1 MNYWLTTHWPRSQDT
16 PNGEPYGEVWVK
28 DGQRDVIQQLALGD
42 LVFIYEA
49 QSGPLPLGRRPDG
62 SRYRRPKAQ
71 GKAALVALVRVT
83 QPAIQPPDSAPD
95 LYDNGEEMWWRY
107 RASTESVN
115 SGACIPREEFLPI
128 IGYSSNWNLHGF
140 GDNHSGVKRL
150 TAKQFVALREMYER
164 FVEREDRKRIE
175 RNSRGG
181 QFGGTGGE
189 GDVHRALKE
198 RIAADPSGVLG
209 EPGLTLEKL
218 EFPFG
223 CTGDRIDVLL
233 RDQDK
238 RYVAVEVE
246 VDCDRNH
253 LAGALQCMKYRAML
267 AYYFER
273 PLVEVRC
280 ILVAHDIAAEVK
292 TRCAAFEIETTVV
305 ARAISPSNVGNT
317 LPIRSVGPI
326 SN

>member
-1 MNYWLTTHWPRSQDT
+1 MNYWLTTHWPRSQHT
-16 PNGEPYGEVWVK
+16 PDSEPHADVWVK
-28 DGQRDVIQQLALGD
+28 DGQWDVIQQLAPGD

-49 QSGPLPLGRRPDG
+49 QSGPLPLGRKPDG
-62 SRYRRPKAQ
+62 SRYRLPKAQ

-83 QPAIQPPDSAPD
+83 QRAFQPPDSAPD

-115 SGACIPREEFLPI
+115 SGACIPREEFLPL
-128 IGYSSNWNLHGF
+128 IGYSPNWNLHGF

-150 TAKQFVALREMYER
+150 TAKQFTALREMYEGLAD
-164 FVEREDRKRIE
+164 REDRRRVE

-209 EPGLTLEKL
+209 ELGLRLEKV

-273 PLVEVRC
+273 PLEEVRC
-280 ILVAHDIAAEVK
+280 ILVAHDIASEVK
-292 TRCAAFEIETTVV
+292 TRCAAFEIETALVT
-305 ARAISPSNVGNT
+305 RAIAPSVVDNT
-317 LPIRSVGPI
+317 LRVASLTPTC
-326 SN
+326 

>member
-1 MNYWLTTHWPRSQDT
+1 MRSDAAMNYWLTTHWPRSQDT
-16 PNGEPYGEVWVK
+16 ANSEPYGEVWVK
-28 DGQRDVIQQLALGD
+28 NGQWDVIQQVAPGD

-62 SRYRRPKAQ
+62 SRYRRPKAH

-83 QPAIQPPDSAPD
+83 EGAIEPLDSAPD
-95 LYDNGEEMWWRY
+95 LYDNGKEMWWRY
-107 RASTESVN
+107 CASTEPVN
-115 SGACIPREEFLPI
+115 SGACIPRAEFLPI
-128 IGYSSNWNLHGF
+128 IGYSPNWNLHGF

-150 TAKQFVALREMYER
+150 TAEQFGALREMYEKR
-164 FVEREDRKRIE
+164 AEREDRKRIE

-181 QFGGTGGE
+181 QFGGTGE

-198 RIAADPSGVLG
+198 RIATDPSGVLG

-273 PLVEVRC
+273 PLREVRC
-280 ILVAHDIAAEVK
+280 VLAAHNIASEVSA
-292 TRCAAFEIETTVV
+292 RCIAFDIETAVV
-305 ARAISPSNVGNT
+305 PQGISPSN
-317 LPIRSVGPI
+317 I
-326 SN
+326 